1 MIKFKN
7 SEVFAFML
15 TIFNNKCD
23 FQRADCRVAVL
34 PIGAVEQH
42 GSHLPVG
49 TDTFIS
55 SELARRIA
63 GELDAYLLPAIPIA
77 CSIEH
82 RLTKGTVYMKAATLA
97 ALIKD
102 IAESL
107 QFSGFRKLYLVNGH
121 GGNWIIKPTIREL
134 NRELQELDVILVST
148 QLARSRIQEVMEYG
162 VPPDIHAGETE
173 TSLMLH
179 LHRESVGAI
188 QVPPDR
194 TFYPQDY
201 MDYFDAAQL
210 SEDGY
215 WGYPE
220 RATAE
225 KGKKWLDI
233 LVEVALEYIR
243 HIEETRQKLNHCTD
257 AEPEDH

>member
-1 MIKFKN
+1 
-7 SEVFAFML
+7 ML
-15 TIFNNKCD
+15 TIYNNKCD
-23 FQRADCRVAVL
+23 FQRSDCEIAVL

-55 SELARRIA
+55 SELAKRVA
-63 GELDAYLLPAIPIA
+63 EELNAYLLPAIPIA

-97 ALIKD
+97 AIIRD

-121 GGNWIIKPTIREL
+121 GGNWVLKPTVREL
-134 NRELQELDVILVST
+134 NRELSKLNVVLVST
-148 QLARSRIQEVMEYG
+148 QSARARILEVMEHG

-173 TSLMLH
+173 TSLMLY
-179 LHRESVGAI
+179 LHQQHVGPI
-188 QVPPDR
+188 QVPAER
-194 TFYPQDY
+194 VFYPQDY

-220 RATAE
+220 LATAE
-225 KGKKWLDI
+225 KGEKWLNI
-233 LVEVALEYIR
+233 LVEAAMANIR
-243 HIEETRQKLNHCTD
+243 DIETTRLKLKQADDQGQRAHQPGEGEEGRD
-257 AEPEDH
+257 